1 MRLIVFLLLLFPWL
15 GFTQKYLFNGKTDSV
30 FYKAITN
37 TFLVKEGVPMSMD
50 RILNI
55 SITEDPKLFTVV
67 FSENQDV
74 QESVVYIISYLEN
87 PETKEQ
93 EKVVID
99 KIPVRLRVD
108 YPKDTI
114 CILNLKER
122 ENPDKIELKICGEHE
137 RGLKIISYE
146 ISFKNEVYS
155 VKSGSLTNELRNKLL
170 QLKTGEEI
178 TINVLYKDLL
188 NKTDNVKQTIIK

>member
-122 ENPDKIELKICGEHE
+122 ENPDKIELKICGEYE

-178 TINVLYKDLL
+178 TINVFYKDLL